1 MFRIGHDNT
10 GSGSDWSLDRVEIE
24 RPKLN
29 QTWIFRYGKELT
41 ELNENNQIEIE
52 LYPDTNKN

>member
-1 MFRIGHDNT
+1 MKCLIVQN
-10 GSGSDWSLDRVEIE
+10 WSLDRVEIE

-41 ELNENNQIEIE
+41 KLNDKNQIEIE
-52 LYPDTNKN
+52 LYPDANKN

>member
-1 MFRIGHDNT
+1 MFNCLELVN
-10 GSGSDWSLDRVEIE
+10 WSLDRVEIE